1 MQAIAIEWTEWLIH
15 TVMFWET
22 DDKKKA
28 RIVRG
33 LHHFVVY
40 AIVTLI
46 IVSHTIYPAFWLQ
59 SVILFVCILIWIQH
73 VLTGG
78 CVISKIEQKWL
89 GTRESFV
96 DPIVDLFHIKLAED
110 DDRTGFVTLGSTV
123 AVLFLSL
130 EWISRVSHMLL
141 GLLARAPQI
150 VSSLTMSTP
159 LGSSSR

>member
-1 MQAIAIEWTEWLIH
+1 MQAAAIEWTEWAIN
-15 TVMFWET
+15 TFMFWEP
-22 DDKKKA
+22 DEKKKA

-59 SVILFVCILIWIQH
+59 SVLLVICILVWIQH

-96 DPIVDLFHIKLAED
+96 DPIVDLFNIKLAEE

-130 EWISRVSHMLL
+130 EWISRASHIAWK
-141 GLLARAPQI
+141 LLAQAPQI
-150 VSSLTMSTP
+150 VSSLTTNIP
-159 LGSSSR
+159 LRSSFP

>member
-1 MQAIAIEWTEWLIH
+1 MQAAAIEWTEWAIN
-15 TVMFWET
+15 TGMFWEP
-22 DDKKKA
+22 DEKKKA

-33 LHHFVVY
+33 VHHLFVY
-40 AIVTLI
+40 AMFTLI

-59 SVILFVCILIWIQH
+59 TVVLFVCILVWIQH

-78 CVISKIEQKWL
+78 CVVSKVEQKWL
-89 GTRESFV
+89 GTTESFV

-130 EWISRVSHMLL
+130 EWVSRLIHMAM
-141 GLLARAPQI
+141 GLLSRARQT
-150 VSSLTMSTP
+150 VSTLMPGIP
-159 LGSSSR
+159 LLQSSP